1 MKPLTHSPPQPSSP
15 SHPSLLVA
23 GLSLLGVGCGDPG
36 GGGGQP
42 DSASQL
48 ALYEPAQR
56 YAVRQGDGM
65 ITYTSTDIT
74 TPQRTIPLR
83 VRVPEGATGPLPVV
97 VVIHGGGFVD
107 NGHTHLADWGTSLA
121 TAGYVAINFANVMD
135 ELNAHCAPLQIPS
148 NECVG
153 SQLGME
159 VAEGGTLPAY
169 LYTRPRDASAI
180 LDRLAAI
187 AQAAGVQI
195 DPLRV
200 GVLGHSGGAHAT
212 LALAGSVVDVS
223 PSIHAM
229 PSREPRFKAYV
240 ANSPQGIG
248 RSGMTATS
256 WDGITVPVLIQTGRN
271 DATSGEDAAGR
282 RHAFAHMPGPNKFE
296 HYVDDP
302 NTSHEIFSLSHDP
315 GIEGVELTLASTAIA
330 FLDAYVLDRPEAKE
344 WLASDALTR
353 ATAGV
358 STLDRK

>member
-1 MKPLTHSPPQPSSP
+1 MTFITHRLLFAGSIV
-15 SHPSLLVA
+15 LVA
-23 GLSLLGVGCGDPG
+23 CGDQG
-36 GGGGQP
+36 GGGDQP
-42 DSASQL
+42 DSAPQL
-48 ALYEPAQR
+48 MDLYEPAQR
-56 YAVRQGDGM
+56 YTVRQGDGM
-65 ITYTSTDIT
+65 ITYTSTDII

-83 VRVPEGATGPLPVV
+83 VRVPEGRTGPLPVV

-107 NGHTHLADWGTSLA
+107 NGHANLADWGIALA
-121 TAGYVAINFANVMD
+121 TAGYVVINFANATD
-135 ELNAHCAPLQIPS
+135 EQNAHCAPLQIPS
-148 NECVG
+148 NECVI
-153 SQLGME
+153 SQLEME
-159 VAEGGTLPAY
+159 VADGGTLPAA

-180 LDRLAAI
+180 LDRLPAI

-195 DPLRV
+195 DPSRV
-200 GVLGHSGGAHAT
+200 GVLGHSGGSHAT

-229 PSREPRFKAYV
+229 PSRDPRFKAYV

-271 DATSGEDAAGR
+271 DSSGGEEAAGR
-282 RHAFAHMPGPNKFE
+282 RHAFAHMPGPDKFE

-330 FLDAYVLDRPEAKE
+330 FLDAYVLDRPEARA

>member
-1 MKPLTHSPPQPSSP
+1 MTSRTAARAIAS
-15 SHPSLLVA
+15 LVA
-23 GLSLLGVGCGDPG
+23 GFAFLGVGCGDRDG
-36 GGGGQP
+36 GGGPP
-42 DSASQL
+42 DSPAR
-48 ALYEPAQR
+48 ADLYEPAQR
-56 YAVRQGDGM
+56 FTVSQGDGM
-65 ITYTSTDIT
+65 ITYTSTDTI

-83 VRVPEGATGPLPVV
+83 VRVPVGATGPLPAV

-107 NGHTHLADWGTSLA
+107 NGHANLADWGTALA
-121 TAGYVAINFANVMD
+121 TAGYVVINFANVMD
-135 ELNAHCAPLQIPS
+135 ELNAHCAPLAIPA

-153 SQLGME
+153 SQLAME
-159 VAEGGTLPAY
+159 VAQGGTLPAY

-200 GVLGHSGGAHAT
+200 GVLGHSAGSHAT

-229 PSREPRFKAYV
+229 PSRDPRFKAYV

-271 DATSGEDAAGR
+271 DSTSGEDAVGR
-282 RHAFAHMPGPNKFE
+282 RDAFAHMPGPNKFE

-302 NTSHEIFSLSHDP
+302 NTSHEVFSLSHDP
-315 GIEGVELTLASTAIA
+315 GVAGVELTLASTAIA
-330 FLDAYVLDRPEAKE
+330 FLDAYVLDRVEAKE
-344 WLASDALTR
+344 WLASEALTR

>member
-1 MKPLTHSPPQPSSP
+1 MKRC
-15 SHPSLLVA
+15 SHRILLACSSLLVA
-23 GLSLLGVGCGDPG
+23 CGDQG
-36 GGGGQP
+36 GGGDPP
-42 DSASQL
+42 DGAPQIMD
-48 ALYEPAQR
+48 LYESAQR

-65 ITYTSTDIT
+65 ITYTSTDII

-83 VRVPEGATGPLPVV
+83 VRVPEGATGLLPAV

-107 NGHTHLADWGTSLA
+107 NGHVNLADWGIALA
-121 TAGYVAINFANVMD
+121 TAGYVVINFGNATD
-135 ELNAHCAPLQIPS
+135 EQNAHCAPLQIPAS
-148 NECVG
+148 ECVG
-153 SQLGME
+153 SQLGTE
-159 VAEGGTLPAY
+159 VAEGGTIPAA

-180 LDRLAAI
+180 LDRLSAI

-229 PSREPRFKAYV
+229 PSRDPRFKAYV

-256 WDGITVPVLIQTGRN
+256 WDGITVPVLVQTGRN
-271 DATSGEDAAGR
+271 DASGGEDAPAR
-282 RHAFAHMPGPNKFE
+282 RHAFMHMPGPHKFE
-296 HYVDDP
+296 HFVDDP

-330 FLDAYVLDRPEAKE
+330 FFDAYVLDRPEARE
-344 WLASDALTR
+344 WLTSDALNRT
-353 ATAGV
+353 TGGI
-358 STLDRK
+358 STLARK